1 MRRYKF
7 YLLLNEGTL
16 VQSRF
21 GRRKLMKQY
30 GFTKM
35 AKLSRRQALKLFE
48 V

>member
-7 YLLLNEGTL
+7 YLLLNEGIL
-16 VQSRF
+16 VQSRLS
-21 GRRKLMKQY
+21 RRKLMKRY
-30 GFTKM
+30 GYGKM